1 MRVFWVRPSTKPF
14 LAFPEG
20 TLKGV
25 FQSNTCVAS
34 LSPIIVFFNSQQRA
48 NHTKKR
54 VKSLAFI
61 VNYFLVIYHLSEWFK
76 ILFFVLL
83 FSSPKEKIRVC
94 NIS

>member
-48 NHTKKR
+48 NHKK
-54 VKSLAFI
+54 KELKALLSLLIIF
-61 VNYFLVIYHLSEWFK
+61 W
-76 ILFFVLL
+76 
-83 FSSPKEKIRVC
+83 
-94 NIS
+94 